1 MHPTRCGARLTRIA
15 ATLTMLGLLAP
26 AFAQTPTPQVVVSAS
41 RFADSDPRLP
51 ANISIIDA
59 EDIRN
64 SPVRDLPGI
73 LKSRA
78 GIEVRSLSGSQG
90 MDAAV
95 DLRGFGDTAGSN
107 TLILLDG
114 QRLNPIDQSGV
125 SWSAIPIDGVQRIEI
140 IRGAGTVLY
149 GDRASGGVINIVTD
163 KSAAPSASV
172 TATLGSNDYRGLNAE
187 AAGSQGNLYGR
198 VLAHYAAGD
207 GWRRNNRFEQ
217 SSLSGRGGVRLQADG
232 EVFVDYALYRDEAGL
247 PSYLATMAYHNR
259 PRDTRTPYD
268 KQEREGYRLRP
279 GVALAL
285 TDTLRVEAEASLQH
299 EDFKS
304 QYVSFGSN
312 GDRDTD
318 NWSVTPRLRWQHG
331 LGALPSE
338 TVVGLDYYVGDVDAI
353 YSSSPAQGA
362 KQTSRALYVQNQTRF
377 GDWTLTLGDR
387 QQRMTQSVYQRAYPA
402 WYSPAM
408 EGEQSKR
415 RNAADAGLT
424 YTGNGWRAYG
434 KVGTTYRFAN
444 TDELFAYDPFTGAPM
459 FAGALRPQH
468 GTIREVGVSLRI
480 DRVSARA
487 SAYRMTLV
495 DEIGYDGNLF
505 ANVNLDPTR
514 RQGAEVEVDWRLG
527 DSLKARLAY
536 AYTDATFRSGA
547 YDGKRV
553 PLVARNSGS
562 AEVVWDGGA
571 WGRYTV
577 AANSIGDRPYSGDFA
592 NIHGQLAGYT
602 TVDLQAAWN
611 WKPVTL
617 TMRLLNALDKRYA
630 PYAGYSPFIAD
641 HYYYP
646 ADGRTL
652 FVSARVDMK

>member
-1 MHPTRCGARLTRIA
+1 MHPTGRGILA
-15 ATLTMLGLLAP
+15 AQLAMLGLSAP
-26 AFAQTPTPQVVVSAS
+26 ALAQQSATPQIVVTAS
-41 RFADSDPRLP
+41 RFAESDPRLA

-59 EDIRN
+59 EDIKN

-78 GIEVRSLSGSQG
+78 GIEVRSLSGGQG

-125 SWSAIPIDGVQRIEI
+125 SWSAIPVDSVQRIEI
-140 IRGAGTVLY
+140 IRGSGTVLY
-149 GDRASGGVINIVTD
+149 GDRASGGVINIITD
-163 KSAAPSASV
+163 KSGTPSASL
-172 TATLGSNDYRGLNAE
+172 TATLGSHDQRGLDAH
-187 AAGSQGNLYGR
+187 AAGGSGDFYGR
-198 VLAHYAAGD
+198 IFAHYAAGD

-217 SSLSGRGGVRLQADG
+217 SALSGRGGLRLAGDG
-232 EVFVDYALYRDEAGL
+232 ELFVDYALYKDEAGL
-247 PSYLATMAYHNR
+247 PSYLASAAYRNR
-259 PRDTRTPYD
+259 PRDTRTPFD

-285 TDTLRVEAEASLQH
+285 TETLRLEAEASLQH

-312 GDRDTD
+312 GERVSD
-318 NWSVTPRLRWQHG
+318 NWSATPRLRWQHG
-331 LGALPSE
+331 LGYLASE
-338 TVVGLDYYVGDVDAI
+338 TVIGLDYYVGDVDAV

-362 KQTSRALYVQNQTRF
+362 RQTSRALYLQNQTRF
-377 GDWTLTLGDR
+377 ENWTLTLGDR
-387 QQRMTQSVYQRAYPA
+387 QQRMTQSIYQRAYAA
-402 WYSPAM
+402 WFSPAM
-408 EGEQSKR
+408 EGEQGKR
-415 RNAADAGLT
+415 RNAADIGLS
-424 YTGNGWRAYG
+424 YTGSGWRAYG

-444 TDELFAYDPFTGAPM
+444 TDELFAYDPFTGAPV

-468 GTIREVGVSLRI
+468 GTIREIGGSLSL

-487 SAYRMTLV
+487 SAYRMNLV

-514 RQGAEVEVDWRLG
+514 RQGAEVEVDWRFADG
-527 DSLKARLAY
+527 LKARFAY
-536 AYTDATFRSGA
+536 AYTDATFRTGA
-547 YDGKRV
+547 YAGKRL

-562 AEVVWDGGA
+562 AELVWDGGA
-571 WGRYTV
+571 WGRYTA
-577 AANSIGDRPYSGDFA
+577 AANRVGERPYSGDFA
-592 NIHGQLAGYT
+592 NAHGKLAGYT
-602 TVDLQAAWN
+602 TVDLQAAWKL
-611 WKPVTL
+611 KPL
-617 TMRLLNALDKRYA
+617 TVSLRLLNAFDQRYS

-652 FVSARVDMK
+652 FVSARYDLK